1 MYGAGRSIPFLV
13 KLQKKSPAEVEDIF
27 LYKAKFPK
35 YTAPEIDIEV
45 HSKLKGDR
53 KRTPGPMFFNYN
65 IKNLKNLSVC
75 DIIQNRR

>member
-1 MYGAGRSIPFLV
+1 
-13 KLQKKSPAEVEDIF
+13 

-35 YTAPEIDIEV
+35 YAAPEIDIEV
-45 HSKLKGDR
+45 HSKLKGGR